1 MKKRMCAVRFTLIE
15 LLIVIAII
23 AILAAMLLPALERAR
38 ARSRDIGCLNN
49 LKTMG
54 TCLVMYVDSNGGLPP
69 AGDGNFGTP
78 GGKWQDA
85 LYHFYRP
92 AATVGDWMHYDE
104 VNELRPKEFFACPS
118 QAYRGT
124 AKTGGAMHYGANRY
138 YFSISK
144 YKEGND
150 SFRAISRFRSP
161 SRRAAVFDIQRAGNW
176 SSVSIQNRSQMM
188 TGNDGLFS
196 NLWRHSNNSGAV
208 VAFGDGHAEM
218 RTMKEIPEDYTAA
231 VDGYFWRTLDNR

>member
-1 MKKRMCAVRFTLIE
+1 MKMRRSAVYFTLIE

-38 ARSRDIGCLNN
+38 ARSRDIGCMNN
-49 LKTMG
+49 LKTAG
-54 TCLVMYVDSNGGLPP
+54 TYLVMYIDANDGLPP
-69 AGDGNFGTP
+69 ASDGNFGSS

-85 LYHFYRP
+85 IYWFFRTS
-92 AATVGDWMHYDE
+92 ATPRDWMHYDDVE
-104 VNELRPKEFFACPS
+104 AMRPRDFFACPS

-150 SFRAISRFRSP
+150 SFRAVSRFRSP
-161 SRRAAVFDIQRAGNW
+161 SRRAAIFDIQRTGNW
-176 SSVSIQNRSQMM
+176 SSISIQNRSQMM

-196 NLWRHSNNSGAV
+196 NQWRHSNNSGAV
-208 VAFGDGHAEM
+208 VAFGDGHSEM
-218 RTMKEIPEDYTAA
+218 RTMNEIPEDYTATE
-231 VDGYFWRTLDNR
+231 GYFWRTLDNR